1 MRRRDFI
8 ALVGGAAA
16 APVLP
21 PLAARA
27 QQPAM
32 PVVGLLQA
40 GSPEPNAQRL
50 VAFRDGLSK
59 AGYVDGQN
67 VRIEARW
74 SEDRND
80 RLPELAA
87 ELVRQPVAVIATP
100 LSTAA
105 TRAAEAATKTIPIVF
120 AVADPLGLGFVAS
133 LSRPGGNATGFS
145 TLNVELTAKRLG
157 LLHELAPQA
166 AHYFVL
172 VNPNS
177 ALTQPIIKAL
187 QTDAPNIGRPVE
199 IVRAGTDHEIDVVF
213 AEIAQKGGG
222 VLAVPPDEFIF
233 NHAAQVIAL
242 AARHAVPTIYPWRE
256 QVQAGGLMSYGADEP
271 TLCQQA
277 GIYVGRILKGEKPAD
292 LPVEQPTKFDLV
304 INLKTVKALGLTVPS
319 GVLAIAD
326 EVIE

>member
-1 MRRRDFI
+1 
-8 ALVGGAAA
+8 
-16 APVLP
+16 
-21 PLAARA
+21 
-27 QQPAM
+27 
-32 PVVGLLQA
+32 
-40 GSPEPNAQRL
+40 
-50 VAFRDGLSK
+50 LSK

-87 ELVRQPVAVIATP
+87 ELVRLPVAVIATP

-222 VLAVPPDEFIF
+222 VLAVPPDEFVF

-304 INLKTVKALGLTVPS
+304 INLKTAKALGLTVPS